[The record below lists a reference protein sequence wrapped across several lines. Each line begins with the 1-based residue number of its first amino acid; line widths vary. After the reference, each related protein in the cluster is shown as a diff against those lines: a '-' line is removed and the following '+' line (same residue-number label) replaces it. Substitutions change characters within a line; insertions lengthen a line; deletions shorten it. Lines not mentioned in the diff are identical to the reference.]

1 VQNSAADTTPPTCAI
16 TTPSDGVTVSGTI
29 TPAATASDDVGV
41 SKVEFYVD
49 DVWQAT
55 DAASPYSFSWDTTT
69 VSDGSHT
76 LLAKAYDAAGHVGT
90 ATSVSVTVQNSA
102 SDSLPPAVVIT
113 SPRTGS
119 NVSGNVKV
127 SVSATDNVRVARVE
141 LYIDDSFYSSST
153 SATAVFP
160 WNTRRAAK
168 GPHTLTARAVDDA
181 GNAGI
186 SSSVTVYK

>member
-1 VQNSAADTTPPTCAI
+1 M
-16 TTPSDGVTVSGTI
+16 
-29 TPAATASDDVGV
+29 
-41 SKVEFYVD
+41 
-49 DVWQAT
+49 
-55 DAASPYSFSWDTTT
+55 
-69 VSDGSHT
+69 
-76 LLAKAYDAAGHVGT
+76 
-90 ATSVSVTVQNSA
+90 TVQNSA
-102 SDSLPPAVVIT
+102 SDSLPPTVVIT
-113 SPRTGS
+113 SPTTGS

-160 WNTRRAAK
+160 WNTRKAAK

-181 GNAGI
+181 GNVGI